1 MYNAATDISLIR
13 RTIKLSALSLLLAAA
28 TSCSGSGDTEK
39 ATALLDEAQ
48 TAYEAHDYS
57 KAIELIDTLKSRY
70 PREIDVRREALHL
83 ATRATEGLH
92 LLRLQEADS
101 LTAVLGAL
109 GDSLQRQMKFVKNP
123 IEGYY
128 VAASANPANFIGTN
142 GLQGR
147 VSPDGNFYLISSL
160 KAKSVKSTSVTVS
173 TGGREA
179 TTSIVNHDGERND
192 RSMGAE
198 VITFMG
204 VECDSVGKF
213 ISENAGR
220 DMRLTFNGATSYSM
234 ALPAAQA
241 REIALAYDYAATIRR
256 FKVASLEKERLTRAV
271 DIARSQASRTF
282 VEKDSVK

>member
-1 MYNAATDISLIR
+1 MYNAATDRRLLG
-13 RTIKLSALSLLLAAA
+13 RTIKFASMSLLLSIAA
-28 TSCSGSGDTEK
+28 SCSGSGDTEK
-39 ATALLDEAQ
+39 ANALLDEAR

-57 KAIELIDTLKSRY
+57 KAMALIDTLKNRY

-83 ATRATEGLH
+83 ATRATEGLSVMK
-92 LLRLQEADS
+92 LQEADS

-123 IEGYY
+123 IERYY
-128 VAASANPANFIGTN
+128 VASSADPAKFIGTN

-173 TGGREA
+173 AGGREA
-179 TTSIVNHDGERND
+179 STSVVSHDGERND

-213 ISENAGR
+213 ISENTGR
-220 DMRLTFNGATSYSM
+220 DIKLTFNGASSYSM
-234 ALPAAQA
+234 TLPAKEA

-256 FKVASLEKERLTRAV
+256 FKVASLEKERLSRTV

-282 VEKDSVK
+282 VEKDSTK